1 MLACDSMNRSA
12 ASRRRTKSMADC
24 RWGGMAAQLQL
35 ALGARIALSDHAR
48 LQRATVR
55 ARELQLTSAQC
66 GGPEAVAQKRRGLQ
80 PADED
85 NEEEGVTTRRMMTM
99 MMMMMMVMMMMMMMM
114 LLVMLMMMMMT
125 AVGCHS
131 CFHATNVHALS
142 SACAAQ

>member
-99 MMMMMMVMMMMMMMM
+99 MMMLLMV
-114 LLVMLMMMMMT
+114 MMMMMT
-125 AVGCHS
+125 AVVCRASFPRGTCA
-131 CFHATNVHALS
+131 CVEQCARGPVATIHP
-142 SACAAQ
+142 

>member
-66 GGPEAVAQKRRGLQ
+66 GGPEAEAQKRRGLQ

-99 MMMMMMVMMMMMMMM
+99 MMMLLMV
-114 LLVMLMMMMMT
+114 MMMMMT
-125 AVGCHS
+125 AVVCRASFPRGTCA
-131 CFHATNVHALS
+131 CVEQCARGPVATI
-142 SACAAQ
+142 

>member
-66 GGPEAVAQKRRGLQ
+66 GGPEAEAQKRRGLQ

-99 MMMMMMVMMMMMMMM
+99 MMMLLMV
-114 LLVMLMMMMMT
+114 MMMMMT
-125 AVGCHS
+125 AVVCRASFPRRDTCACVEQCVRGPV
-131 CFHATNVHALS
+131 ATIRP
-142 SACAAQ
+142 

>member
-66 GGPEAVAQKRRGLQ
+66 GSPEAEAQKRRGLQ

-99 MMMMMMVMMMMMMMM
+99 MMMLLMV
-114 LLVMLMMMMMT
+114 MMMMMT
-125 AVGCHS
+125 AVVCRASFPRGTCA
-131 CFHATNVHALS
+131 CVEQCARGPVATIHP
-142 SACAAQ
+142 

>member
-66 GGPEAVAQKRRGLQ
+66 GGPEAEAQKRRGLQ

-99 MMMMMMVMMMMMMMM
+99 MMMLLMV
-114 LLVMLMMMMMT
+114 LMMMMT
-125 AVGCHS
+125 AVVCRASFPRGTCA
-131 CFHATNVHALS
+131 CVEQCARGPVATI
-142 SACAAQ
+142 

>member
-66 GGPEAVAQKRRGLQ
+66 GGPEAEAQKRRGLQ

-99 MMMMMMVMMMMMMMM
+99 MMMMLLMV
-114 LLVMLMMMMMT
+114 MMMMMT
-125 AVGCHS
+125 AVVCRASFPRGTCACVEH
-131 CFHATNVHALS
+131 CARGPVATIHP
-142 SACAAQ
+142 

>member
-66 GGPEAVAQKRRGLQ
+66 GSPEAEAQKRRGLQ

-99 MMMMMMVMMMMMMMM
+99 MMMLLMV
-114 LLVMLMMMMMT
+114 LMMMMMT
-125 AVGCHS
+125 AVVCRASFPRGTCACVEH
-131 CFHATNVHALS
+131 CARGPVATIHP
-142 SACAAQ
+142 

>member
-66 GGPEAVAQKRRGLQ
+66 GGPEAEAQKRRGLQ

-99 MMMMMMVMMMMMMMM
+99 MMMLLMVMMVMM
-114 LLVMLMMMMMT
+114 T
-125 AVGCHS
+125 AVVCRSSFPRGTCACVEH
-131 CFHATNVHALS
+131 CARGPVATIHP
-142 SACAAQ
+142 

>member
-66 GGPEAVAQKRRGLQ
+66 GGPEAEAQKRRGLQ

-99 MMMMMMVMMMMMMMM
+99 MMMLLMVMMVMMMMMMM
-114 LLVMLMMMMMT
+114 T
-125 AVGCHS
+125 AVVCRASFPRGTCACVEH
-131 CFHATNVHALS
+131 CVRGPVATIHP
-142 SACAAQ
+142 

>member
-66 GGPEAVAQKRRGLQ
+66 GSPEAEAQKRRGLQ

-85 NEEEGVTTRRMMTM
+85 NEEGVTTRRMMTM
-99 MMMMMMVMMMMMMMM
+99 MMMLLMV
-114 LLVMLMMMMMT
+114 MMMMMT
-125 AVGCHS
+125 AVVCRASFPRGTCACVEH
-131 CFHATNVHALS
+131 CARGPVATIHP
-142 SACAAQ
+142 

>member
-85 NEEEGVTTRRMMTM
+85 NEEGVTTRRMMTM
-99 MMMMMMVMMMMMMMM
+99 MMMLLMV
-114 LLVMLMMMMMT
+114 MMMMMT
-125 AVGCHS
+125 AVVCRASFPRGTCA
-131 CFHATNVHALS
+131 CVEQCARGPVATIHP
-142 SACAAQ
+142 

>member
-1 MLACDSMNRSA
+1 
-12 ASRRRTKSMADC
+12 
-24 RWGGMAAQLQL
+24 MAAQLQL

-99 MMMMMMVMMMMMMMM
+99 MMMLLMV
-114 LLVMLMMMMMT
+114 MMMMMT
-125 AVGCHS
+125 AVVCRASFPRGTCA
-131 CFHATNVHALS
+131 CVEQCARGPVATIHP
-142 SACAAQ
+142 

>member
-66 GGPEAVAQKRRGLQ
+66 GSPEAEAQKRRGLQ

-85 NEEEGVTTRRMMTM
+85 NEEGVTTRRMMTM
-99 MMMMMMVMMMMMMMM
+99 MMMLLMVMMVMMMMM
-114 LLVMLMMMMMT
+114 T
-125 AVGCHS
+125 AVVCRASFPRGTCA
-131 CFHATNVHALS
+131 CVEQCARGPVATIHP
-142 SACAAQ
+142 

>member
-66 GGPEAVAQKRRGLQ
+66 GGPEAEAQKRRGLQ

-99 MMMMMMVMMMMMMMM
+99 MMMLLMV
-114 LLVMLMMMMMT
+114 MMMMMT
-125 AVGCHS
+125 AVVCRASFPRGTCACVEH
-131 CFHATNVHALS
+131 CARGPVATIHP
-142 SACAAQ
+142 